1 MSYDKV
7 KDAGRT
13 PRLRL
18 RGAPVPGRGGRAL
31 ASERVIGS
39 LVVGPEWLRKF
50 AVTENVTQTVPVS
63 HEEVRGNKDE
73 PRR

>member
-1 MSYDKV
+1 M
-7 KDAGRT
+7 
-13 PRLRL
+13 
-18 RGAPVPGRGGRAL
+18 
-31 ASERVIGS
+31 
-39 LVVGPEWLRKF
+39 VVGPEWLRKF